1 MIFQYD
7 ELKECVQEDFE
18 RFYNMGYDE
27 KQIFPAVL
35 NEYAHGEN
43 YSPAENMCIHI
54 FLVLKYREKGLITEP
69 IVSRIKQL
77 LSEESYS
84 KIPFELGAES
94 EKYISDLGFILD
106 SEW

>member
-54 FLVLKYREKGLITEP
+54 FLVLKSREKGLITEP

-106 SEW
+106 SE

>member
-7 ELKECVQEDFE
+7 ELKEYVQEDFD
-18 RFYNMGYDE
+18 RFYNMGFDE
-27 KQIFPAVL
+27 KQIFSAVL

-43 YSPAENMCIHI
+43 YSLAENMCIHI

-77 LSEESYS
+77 LSEESYN

-94 EKYISDLGFILD
+94 EKYIIDLGIILD
-106 SEW
+106 SA